1 MPTGPRNLI
10 TDVSGLA
17 VGNAQD
23 GKLASGVTVILCEAA
38 TTAAASIFGGGPGT
52 RELDALGLE
61 GLVGAADAIVLSGG
75 SAFGLDAATGVQSFL
90 RERGRGFAVREA
102 RVPIVPQAILFDLL
116 NGGDKSWDRYPPY
129 RDLAYEAAAS
139 AAPDFSQ
146 GSAGAGLGATIAA
159 GKGQII
165 RGGLGSVSERLS
177 LPNGRGAE
185 VTIGALAA
193 VNVAGAVTIAD
204 TPYFWAAPFER
215 GNEFGGLGMP
225 KQWPSNAGKPQFK
238 FPLPERS
245 NTTLCIAAT
254 DAALSQAHCKRLAV
268 MAAAGMAR
276 AMFPVFT
283 PFDGDVVF
291 ALATGKVQLGNPLLA
306 LPYIGAVAANC
317 VARAIA
323 RGVYE
328 ASGALPDGTPCYR
341 QLFARP

>member
-10 TDVSGLA
+10 TGVSGLA

-23 GKLASGVTVILCEAA
+23 EKLASGVTVILCDEA
-38 TTAAASIFGGGPGT
+38 TTAAASVFGGGPGT
-52 RELDALGLE
+52 REMDALGLE

-90 RERGRGFAVREA
+90 REQGRGFAVREA

-116 NGGDKSWDRYPPY
+116 NGGDKSWGRHPPY
-129 RDLAYEAAAS
+129 RDLAYDAAAS
-139 AAPDFSQ
+139 AAPVFGQ
-146 GSAGAGLGATIAA
+146 GSAGAGFGAMIAA
-159 GKGQII
+159 GRGRVI

-177 LPNGRGAE
+177 LLSERGAE
-185 VTIGALAA
+185 VTVGALAA
-193 VNVAGAVTIAD
+193 VNVAGAVTVAD
-204 TPYFWAAPFER
+204 TPHFWAAPFEH
-215 GNEFGGLGMP
+215 GNEFGGLGSP
-225 KQWPSNAGKPQFK
+225 NPWPASSGLPQFK

-245 NTTLCIAAT
+245 NTTLCVAAT
-254 DAALSQAHCKRLAV
+254 DAALNQAQCKRLAV

-291 ALATGKVQLGNPLLA
+291 ALATGKVPLANPLMA
-306 LPYIGAVAANC
+306 LPYIGAAAANC

-328 ASGALPDGTPCYR
+328 ASGNLPDGTPSYC
-341 QLFARP
+341 QLFAQP